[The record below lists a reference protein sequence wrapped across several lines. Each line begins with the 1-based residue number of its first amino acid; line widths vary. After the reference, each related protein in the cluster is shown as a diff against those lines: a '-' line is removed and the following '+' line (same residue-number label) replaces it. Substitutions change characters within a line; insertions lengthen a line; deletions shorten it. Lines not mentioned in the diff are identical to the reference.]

1 MTQRPDDAADILHV
15 HREEGYSRQAKEETA
30 YYDQLSLDR
39 QVSAAGT
46 LTPANGFAVY
56 GKRVEK

>member
-1 MTQRPDDAADILHV
+1 MTVQPDDLAYVFHV
-15 HREEGYSRQAKEETA
+15 PRDEAYLRQANEEAA